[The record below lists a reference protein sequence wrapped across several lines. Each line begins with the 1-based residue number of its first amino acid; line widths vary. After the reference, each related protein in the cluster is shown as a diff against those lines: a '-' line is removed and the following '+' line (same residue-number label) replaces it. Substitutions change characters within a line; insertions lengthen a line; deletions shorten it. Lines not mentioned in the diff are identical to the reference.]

1 MKNKTN
7 TDKASESLII
17 TRPQDIIAAH
27 LAPAIKP
34 FAAEL
39 LAAAAIDRE
48 ANAEMEA
55 MHPVGVKKE
64 ADALF
69 ERAASGDKT
78 AEKQLHE
85 AGGKAEYIAKRTAHF
100 EMARAKH
107 EAACKA
113 SAPLWQKVSDSI
125 LAAIDAADAAIQ
137 KQFESVMV
145 ALGEPSGLSNWNAY
159 CRNLK
164 NGIRSAPN
172 AAENLR
178 HGADWQ
184 LRALG
189 LAELVGLDG

>member
-1 MKNKTN
+1 MKNKSN
-7 TDKASESLII
+7 TDKASESLTI

-27 LAPAIKP
+27 LVPAIKP

-55 MHPVGVKKE
+55 MHPVGVKAAAEK
-64 ADALF
+64 LF
-69 ERAASGDKT
+69 EAAAEGDKA
-78 AEKQLHE
+78 AEKELRD

-113 SAPLWQKVSDSI
+113 SAPLWQKVSDAI

-137 KQFESVMV
+137 KQFEAVMV

-172 AAENLR
+172 NAENLR

-189 LAELVGLDG
+189 LADLVGLDG